1 MDDAPENL
9 PSKGDHHW
17 GAIEWKLG
25 GGVRDPGP
33 RMGPMDHRSWWLLR
47 GNEGA
52 AKTVV
57 LPGGLVGTMH
67 GVGGCGEARLWEAL
81 KSAQ

>member
-1 MDDAPENL
+1 
-9 PSKGDHHW
+9 
-17 GAIEWKLG
+17 
-25 GGVRDPGP
+25 
-33 RMGPMDHRSWWLLR
+33 MGPMDHRSWWLLR